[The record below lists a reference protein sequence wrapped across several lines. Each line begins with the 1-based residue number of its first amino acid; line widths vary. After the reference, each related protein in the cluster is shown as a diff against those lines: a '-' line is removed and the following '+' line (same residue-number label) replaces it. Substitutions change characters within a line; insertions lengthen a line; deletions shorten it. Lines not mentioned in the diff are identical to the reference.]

1 MTDCPN
7 GEMRDRLPDLLHG
20 RLTPAEQEV
29 VEAHVRGCADC
40 RDELA
45 LLRSLSASLRR
56 VPRVDVA
63 AVAAAIPAYRR
74 APVRRS
80 RGGWRAAAAIV
91 VLAAGGTSVVVMQR
105 DRGPVRDSML
115 VAENPTPR
123 VTDSPSAPAMANMA
137 APARELA
144 VGTSA
149 VSDLEDAELRVLLQD
164 LQSIEMLPSADVE
177 TSTVVA
183 MATGTE

>member
-80 RGGWRAAAAIV
+80 GC
-91 VLAAGGTSVVVMQR
+91 S
-105 DRGPVRDSML
+105 
-115 VAENPTPR
+115 
-123 VTDSPSAPAMANMA
+123 SAPAWSS
-137 APARELA
+137 AR
-144 VGTSA
+144 
-149 VSDLEDAELRVLLQD
+149 R
-164 LQSIEMLPSADVE
+164 
-177 TSTVVA
+177 
-183 MATGTE
+183 